1 MNKTITSQEA
11 ILCAGKEIV
20 LEKGLQG
27 LNIRDVA
34 RRCGVSVGSIYNYFP
49 TKSDLIVA
57 TIESV
62 WKEIMHGYKVCENQ
76 HHFVDI
82 IQSLFFN
89 IQKSSEKYPSFF
101 SAHSMSVATIDQEKG
116 RESMNKYF
124 LHMKKGLLAT
134 LNADSRV
141 KDDAFP
147 PTFTKEDFIDFIF
160 SNLLTLLMKQASSC
174 DFLLE
179 VIRRIIYK

>member
-1 MNKTITSQEA
+1 
-11 ILCAGKEIV
+11 
-20 LEKGLQG
+20 
-27 LNIRDVA
+27 
-34 RRCGVSVGSIYNYFP
+34 
-49 TKSDLIVA
+49 
-57 TIESV
+57 
-62 WKEIMHGYKVCENQ
+62 
-76 HHFVDI
+76 
-82 IQSLFFN
+82 
-89 IQKSSEKYPSFF
+89 
-101 SAHSMSVATIDQEKG
+101 MSVATIYQEKG

-124 LHMKKGLLAT
+124 LHMKKELLAT

-141 KDDAFP
+141 KDDTFP